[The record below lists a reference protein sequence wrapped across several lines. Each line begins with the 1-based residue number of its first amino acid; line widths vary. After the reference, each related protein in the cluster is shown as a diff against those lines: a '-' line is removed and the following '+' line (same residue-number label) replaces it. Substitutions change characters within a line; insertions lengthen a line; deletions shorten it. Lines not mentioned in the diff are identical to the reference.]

1 MKGGQ
6 DGSSGLDSVAVR
18 VIHAPIGGPHQAAR
32 GKKAGQGREQSAR
45 TGKEKEIQSLEKEPE
60 LLRRKKNHLE
70 SRACQEQSRQ
80 SCGHH
85 CPQSKEIMTQSGL
98 RKIKSLVFN
107 DSVPIITLKEPTT
120 S

>member
-6 DGSSGLDSVAVR
+6 DDSSGLDSAAVR

-32 GKKAGQGREQSAR
+32 GKKAGQGQEQSAR
-45 TGKEKEIQSLEKEPE
+45 TGKEEEIQSLEKEPE

-70 SRACQEQSRQ
+70 SRACQKQSRQ

-85 CPQSKEIMTQSGL
+85 CPQFQGNHDSIWFKENKTY
-98 RKIKSLVFN
+98 
-107 DSVPIITLKEPTT
+107 SV
-120 S
+120 